1 MITLVHGDLF
11 TSPARVLVNPVNTVG
26 TMAGEVGED
35 FRQVYPE
42 MFARYQ
48 ALCESD
54 ALTIGQA
61 YLYRTPHKWVLNL
74 PVKKHY
80 RASIRL
86 EAVETALRKIAT
98 LYAEQLFVSLSL
110 PVAALIEND
119 VRWDDVLPLLH
130 SYLGTLPIMVYV
142 HLPADPRLPE
152 ARYNVTTLSRWLLGT
167 PQHVTYDTF
176 WRGLSSIVR
185 RHPQLTTLEGDVPF
199 QATFRRDAANP
210 RLMSLKLTPAQG
222 EEMFIPQSLL
232 RDLWQY
238 LLTSGYAHPRHL
250 PGGLDSGGAMV
261 VALLSRLS
269 YVRPLLLQ
277 PTDQPAA
284 IGVHYTPP
292 AERELAPVTHELRP
306 VQHPSS
312 A

>member
-11 TSPARVLVNPVNTVG
+11 TSPSRVLVNPVNTVG
-26 TMAGEVGED
+26 TMSGGIAED
-35 FRQVYPE
+35 LRQVYPD

-48 ALCESD
+48 ALCEAD

-61 YLYRTPHKWVLNL
+61 FLYRTPHKWILNL

-98 LYAEQLFVSLSL
+98 LYAEQQFGSVSL
-110 PVAALIEND
+110 PVQPLIEQD
-119 VRWDDVLPLLH
+119 VRWDDLLPLLH

-142 HLPADPRLPE
+142 HLAADPRLPE
-152 ARYNVTTLSRWLLGT
+152 TRYNVTTLSRWLLGT
-167 PQHVTYDTF
+167 PQHVSFETF

-185 RHPQLTTLEGDVPF
+185 RYPQMEMLEDGRTF
-199 QATFRRDAANP
+199 QANFRRDEKNP
-210 RLMSLKLTPAQG
+210 RLISLRLTMQDDD
-222 EEMFIPQSLL
+222 EVFIPQSLL

-250 PGGLDSGGAMV
+250 PSGLDAAGEMIV
-261 VALLSRLS
+261 TLLSRLS
-269 YVRPLLLQ
+269 YLRPLLLQ

-284 IGVHYTPP
+284 IGLHYTPP
-292 AERELAPVTHELRP
+292 AERER
-306 VQHPSS
+306 SS
-312 A
+312 MTVIGG